1 MSQENFRETEEN
13 INRYKENITS
23 LTQDFELGLFLYLV
37 NKIKWILVV
46 VLTISFMC
54 SLIYLR
60 YTPEIY
66 KTQVNIQIA
75 IKDQPLE
82 FMGMNS
88 YSSNTNLS
96 SELAIIKSQNSIFK
110 LIKKLDLN
118 IFYYN
123 EGEIVSRFLYKGNS
137 YRLESYSVKDS
148 SMISEKIYLKY
159 ENNYFSL
166 INEEKKIIYA
176 EFIEVNKFFSSKYIS
191 GIIRIDIDSKK
202 FEKNIENS
210 TSYFIIPTKKQ
221 IKNEILKGL
230 ELNIIDQSAHTI
242 SISHKH
248 SNPLFSKEICNSLI
262 DIYIDYDLEKKQLS
276 SEKL

>member
-23 LTQDFELGLFLYLV
+23 LTQDFELGLFFYLI

-46 VLTISFMC
+46 ILTISIIC

-66 KTQVNIQIA
+66 KTSANIQIA

-82 FMGMNS
+82 FMGMNN

-110 LIKKLDLN
+110 LIKKLNLN

-123 EGEIVSRFLYKGNS
+123 EGEIVSRFLYKRNS
-137 YRLESYSVKDS
+137 YRLESYNVKDS
-148 SMISEKIYLKY
+148 SIISEKIYLKY
-159 ENNYFSL
+159 ENNNFSL

-176 EFIEVNKFFSSKYIS
+176 SIWFKSLLIKYFMAILVPS
-191 GIIRIDIDSKK
+191 
-202 FEKNIENS
+202 
-210 TSYFIIPTKKQ
+210 
-221 IKNEILKGL
+221 NE
-230 ELNIIDQSAHTI
+230 T
-242 SISHKH
+242 
-248 SNPLFSKEICNSLI
+248 
-262 DIYIDYDLEKKQLS
+262 
-276 SEKL
+276 

>member
-23 LTQDFELGLFLYLV
+23 LTQDFELGLFFYLI

-46 VLTISFMC
+46 ILTISIIC

-66 KTQVNIQIA
+66 KTSANIQIA

-82 FMGMNS
+82 FMGMNN

-110 LIKKLDLN
+110 LIKKLNLN

-123 EGEIVSRFLYKGNS
+123 EGEIVSRFLYKRNS
-137 YRLESYSVKDS
+137 YRLESYNVKDS
-148 SMISEKIYLKY
+148 SIISEKIYLKY
-159 ENNYFSL
+159 ENNNFSL

-176 EFIEVNKFFSSKYIS
+176 EFIEPNKFFSSKYIS
-191 GIIRIDIDSKK
+191 GIIRIDGDSKE

-230 ELNIIDQSAHTI
+230 ELNIIDQSRI
-242 SISHKH
+242 SKSSIVNCNYCNILSRACWKSHQ
-248 SNPLFSKEICNSLI
+248 LI
-262 DIYIDYDLEKKQLS
+262 EVF
-276 SEKL
+276 

>member
-23 LTQDFELGLFLYLV
+23 LTQDFELGLFFYLI

-46 VLTISFMC
+46 ILTISIIC

-66 KTQVNIQIA
+66 KTSANIQIA

-82 FMGMNS
+82 FMGMNN

-110 LIKKLDLN
+110 LIKKLNLN

-123 EGEIVSRFLYKGNS
+123 EGEIVSRFLYKRNS
-137 YRLESYSVKDS
+137 YRLESYNVKDS
-148 SMISEKIYLKY
+148 SIIS
-159 ENNYFSL
+159 
-166 INEEKKIIYA
+166 
-176 EFIEVNKFFSSKYIS
+176 
-191 GIIRIDIDSKK
+191 
-202 FEKNIENS
+202 
-210 TSYFIIPTKKQ
+210 
-221 IKNEILKGL
+221 
-230 ELNIIDQSAHTI
+230 
-242 SISHKH
+242 
-248 SNPLFSKEICNSLI
+248 
-262 DIYIDYDLEKKQLS
+262 
-276 SEKL
+276 